1 MLTQLP
7 DRMYKFVFPYHRANL
22 PKLIDSINNVHFTS
36 HSGRDVRFD
45 AFGNVPSAYDIY
57 NHVKHPTNEG
67 IGDHFNYM
75 SEKVCDP
82 YLIIYINFT
91 KQWGSRSTITMFV
104 VL

>member
-7 DRMYKFVFPYHRANL
+7 DRLYKFVFSYHRASL

-67 IGDHFNYM
+67 IRDHFNHM
-75 SEKVCDP
+75 SVCM
-82 YLIIYINFT
+82 LSLSNHI
-91 KQWGSRSTITMFV
+91 STLQNNGGVAVKLQMFV